1 MNDIQMNKVALRF
14 AGIDAKTRAGA
25 SIAIQLSDE
34 AREILWGDDGGG
46 DLYVVGLNLLADV
59 GPLRNR
65 ETYDRL
71 LKFFPD
77 WWRLDGNAAKI
88 IAHKLETATDA
99 GERQVL
105 DKEIADVATWFA
117 EDDQPFDI
125 DRAQL
130 TWDTLKEGALQWE
143 VRDTNWLASNPVVWS
158 SELPSSTYSYY
169 SVKTVTNTTELLA
182 AGDAVD
188 RALKS
193 RGLQESAV
201 AGTVRIFT
209 VAEVLKALVG
219 PIAAI
224 VIEKT
229 PQGWEPGVVHVKG
242 EGGTPQSLLRLAHL
256 LASGYAAREQVNEN
270 RRKIAAAT
278 SGINVGHL
286 LGSIVSEALGTATS
300 APNSERPVSALPVQ
314 DRPKAPHFTY
324 IDTCTLLEAP
334 EREATIH
341 LIEDSETTV
350 IIVAAVLDELERK
363 KAGRADLVRDANAA
377 LRRIEQWL
385 LDGKAEV
392 EGLDV
397 ERSRPYADK
406 EILESIAR
414 HLKQGATATLITAD
428 TALRLRARA
437 SNPKGQIVTIDSRAL
452 VNETDRRPAPVS
464 PAAWTRRDKASRL
477 PIRQTAP
484 PLQLSGG

>member
-1 MNDIQMNKVALRF
+1 MNPLKMHKVARRF
-14 AGIDAKTRAGA
+14 AGVDAKTKSGA
-25 SIAIQLSDE
+25 SIATQLSDK
-34 AREILWGDDGGG
+34 AHEILWGDDAGG
-46 DLYVVGLNLLADV
+46 DLYVAGLNLIADI

-65 ETYDRL
+65 DAYNRL

-88 IAHKLETATDA
+88 IAHRLDAATDA
-99 GERQVL
+99 GERQEL

-117 EDDQPFDI
+117 EDDRPFDI
-125 DRAQL
+125 DRTQL
-130 TWDTLKEGALQWE
+130 TWDTLKEGALQWQ
-143 VRDTNWLASNPVVWS
+143 VRDTNWLASNPVAWS

-169 SVKTVTNTTELLA
+169 SVKTVTNTAELLA
-182 AGDAVD
+182 AGDAVH

-201 AGTVRIFT
+201 AGTVRMFS

-256 LASGYAAREQVNEN
+256 LAAGYAAREQVNSN

-286 LGSIVSEALGTATS
+286 LGSIVSEALGTTTS
-300 APNSERPVSALPVQ
+300 AANSERPVSAQPVHEEQ
-314 DRPKAPHFTY
+314 KAPHFTY

-334 EREATIH
+334 EREAAAH
-341 LIEDSETTV
+341 LVEDSETKV
-350 IIVAAVLDELERK
+350 IVVAAVLDELERK
-363 KAGRADLVRDANAA
+363 KASRPDLVRDANAA
-377 LRRIEQWL
+377 LRRIEKWL

-406 EILESIAR
+406 EILESVAR

-437 SNPKGQIVTIDSRAL
+437 SSPKGQLVTIDSRAL
-452 VNETDRRPAPVS
+452 VNESDRRPAPVS
-464 PAAWTRRDKASRL
+464 AAVWTRRNEPSRV

-484 PLQLSGG
+484 SLQLSGG